1 MSDLP
6 APLPPARVNPPA
18 GGSRRDIAALR
29 RRRALIAVLAL
40 VLTGGALW
48 SAALAQE
55 RARDGGDRYTTVMAT
70 RGSVTQVLTAAGTV
84 QELNDVS
91 VRFPA
96 AGTVTEVRV
105 APGDAVRAGD
115 VLAVM
120 DDAAL
125 RTRVLRAQADV
136 DAAALALQQTR
147 QSAEAVEDAAAAE
160 SAPVGLSTG
169 VDGLAD
175 AIAEQTVP
183 DPAPLPELPPAPEP
197 GIDLG
202 PLTDLLARADAA
214 ALEVATRREAADAA
228 LAAVREQCPLPDGPA
243 TPTPDPSAEPT
254 DTPSPTPGPTPS
266 SGPAPDPT
274 ATPDPTVG
282 PVPTVGPDPTATP
295 DPTGTPDPTA
305 PPDPTG
311 TPAPTATPDPTGT
324 PDPTVT
330 PDPTAAPQPTDTPDP
345 TAAPDPTAD
354 PTAAPDP
361 TADPTAAPDPIA
373 DPTAAPD
380 PTATADP
387 TVTPTPDPSTT
398 PGPTAPPSPE
408 PSSPAPD
415 PEACVA
421 ALEASATA
429 QMALDESQRAAG
441 DLNAEGLGLLQALVG
456 ALNEAVTQV
465 QAWAAGA
472 VESLAA
478 AWEAAATPQVVVV
491 PAPPSAPVP
500 GPSLPDASL
509 GDSGTQ
515 TGTPVVQRSPIV
527 SAEVALGKA
536 RRALEQATSDLENA
550 SLRTPVDGVVASLP
564 FTVGSVASPTQRAV
578 ISTPGGIRVT
588 MTIPASAFT
597 SVQPGQTAQLRGSG
611 GAQAQ
616 ASVLT
621 KNLVPTGTGA
631 YPVTVVSTGADAEAF
646 APGTNAT
653 VEIEVSNATDVVVA
667 PLTAV
672 TRTGTSG
679 MVRVL
684 AGSDVVDVPVE
695 LGSVGDTRIEII
707 SGVEVGDRLVV
718 ADAELPLP
726 SLDW

>member
-147 QSAEAVEDAAAAE
+147 QSAEAVEDAAAE

-175 AIAEQTVP
+175 AIAEQTGL
-183 DPAPLPELPPAPEP
+183 DPAPLPELPPAPES

-295 DPTGTPDPTA
+295 DPTGTPDPT
-305 PPDPTG
+305 
-311 TPAPTATPDPTGT
+311 
-324 PDPTVT
+324 VT
-330 PDPTAAPQPTDTPDP
+330 PDPTAAPQPTDTPE
-345 TAAPDPTAD
+345 

-398 PGPTAPPSPE
+398 PGPTATPSPE